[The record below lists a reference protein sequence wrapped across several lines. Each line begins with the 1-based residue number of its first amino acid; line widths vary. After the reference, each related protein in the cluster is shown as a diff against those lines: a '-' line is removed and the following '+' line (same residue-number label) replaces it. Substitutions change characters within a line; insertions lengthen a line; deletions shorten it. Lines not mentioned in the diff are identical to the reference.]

1 MAFMLLGVDM
11 LCSRGGRLQALRDIA
26 AEICGYSH
34 KFVKDFPKV
43 RDILDRKGEFWPHD
57 DIVRF
62 SFLTSSDGS
71 LVDNAMSMSSSG
83 AETPLD
89 SEQMVIDQVDQ
100 DMEVS
105 TSDVSGP
112 GSA

>member
-11 LCSRGGRLQALRDIA
+11 LCSRGGRRQALRDIA

-62 SFLTSSDGS
+62 SFLISSDYTI
-71 LVDNAMSMSSSG
+71 VCN
-83 AETPLD
+83 
-89 SEQMVIDQVDQ
+89 IRQVQ
-100 DMEVS
+100 RI
-105 TSDVSGP
+105 SD
-112 GSA
+112 AR